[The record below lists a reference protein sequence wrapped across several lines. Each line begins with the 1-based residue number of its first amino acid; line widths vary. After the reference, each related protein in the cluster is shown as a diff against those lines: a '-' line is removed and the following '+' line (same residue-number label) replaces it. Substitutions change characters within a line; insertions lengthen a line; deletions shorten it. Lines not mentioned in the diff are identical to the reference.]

1 MKNKFTKFLALSI
14 FLFSLATLTHAQA
27 QPYQLLVPSLPGIG
41 AQQTTLTTYIPA
53 AFRLAIGASAVLA
66 FVMITFGG
74 IMYATAD
81 AITQKQQG
89 REYLTNAVVGL
100 LLVIGAYAI
109 LYTIDPGI
117 LAIDLVMKRPPT
129 ATPPAGVVV
138 GAAGTYT
145 GARNPDGTLAGYS
158 LTPEQVAINNTIR
171 DALATSPGRVY
182 VNAGPCDTGSTRGCT
197 NVIGLPPNVVTSL
210 KSISQ
215 TCLNKIKQ
223 DCLITIT
230 GGAEGGHLDHGPGAN
245 IVDLGNTAAFRSYL
259 ATIEP
264 KASNPTNKLTVRLPT
279 GATATFERAGA
290 YTHSS
295 GEHWHV
301 TW

>member
-14 FLFSLATLTHAQA
+14 FLFSLATLTYAQA

-129 ATPPAGVVV
+129 AAPPPSTEVVPTGPTPCVNCVTFSSLKIPAKSPGGYVNQAFAMRLAELNEGSTKITVPWYV
-138 GAAGTYT
+138 TEAYGQGHTSSCHRVTGTCADIAPVN
-145 GARNPDGTLAGYS
+145 GHDVN
-158 LTPEQVAINNTIR
+158 AINAVIR
-171 DALATSPGRVY
+171 GLVNVGLTNAQFEVLTLDDKKNLENGCGSCKPPIPKIDSRIKLVVSPINPATGRPWATGWHFH
-182 VNAGPCDTGSTRGCT
+182 VN
-197 NVIGLPPNVVTSL
+197 
-210 KSISQ
+210 Q
-215 TCLNKIKQ
+215 
-223 DCLITIT
+223 
-230 GGAEGGHLDHGPGAN
+230 
-245 IVDLGNTAAFRSYL
+245 
-259 ATIEP
+259 
-264 KASNPTNKLTVRLPT
+264 
-279 GATATFERAGA
+279 
-290 YTHSS
+290 
-295 GEHWHV
+295 
-301 TW
+301 